1 MTALHS
7 LKQPGLFPLQKFYT
21 VLPPFAREIMKPAKH
36 RQNSLTGN
44 PRMYIMNGMVIEQKL
59 KLSLKDVPR
68 VVEEILEK
76 MESLGIYNDIPMEL
90 RLAIE
95 EALTNAVKHGNK
107 LDPEKSVSLR
117 VETFPESVQ
126 IEIEDEGAGF
136 DHGKVPLP
144 TDDENIWKTSGRG
157 VFLIRHF
164 MDKAEYSEG
173 GRKLKLCKCL
183 KPK

>member
-1 MTALHS
+1 
-7 LKQPGLFPLQKFYT
+7 
-21 VLPPFAREIMKPAKH
+21 MKLLKH
-36 RQNSLTGN
+36 RQNLLTAKQS
-44 PRMYIMNGMVIEQKL
+44 MYIMNAMVIEQKL
-59 KLSLKDVPR
+59 KLNLKDVPKL
-68 VVEEILEK
+68 VEEILEK
-76 MESLGIYNDIPMEL
+76 MEALGIYGDIPMEL
-90 RLAIE
+90 RLALE

-107 LDPEKSVSLR
+107 LDPDKSVSIR

-126 IEIEDEGAGF
+126 IEVEDEGAGF

-144 TDDENIWKTSGRG
+144 TDDDNIWKTSGRG

-173 GRKLKLCKCL
+173 GRKLKFCKCL

>member
-1 MTALHS
+1 MVRKKA
-7 LKQPGLFPLQKFYT
+7 F
-21 VLPPFAREIMKPAKH
+21 
-36 RQNSLTGN
+36 RQNPLTDKGS
-44 PRMYIMNGMVIEQKL
+44 MYIMNNMVIEQKL
-59 KLSLKDVPR
+59 KLSLKDVPGL
-68 VVEEILEK
+68 VEGILEK

-107 LDPEKSVSLR
+107 LDPDKNVSIR
-117 VETFPESVQ
+117 VETFPGSVQ
-126 IEIEDEGAGF
+126 IEVEDEGAGF

-164 MDKAEYSEG
+164 MDKAEYSQG
-173 GRKLKLCKCL
+173 GRRLKLCKCL